1 MSLKFVSAVVLLV
14 EYKKFLFQKL
24 QSYDNYGIIINFMC
38 APSLS
43 MQLILCVPNKRS
55 EDCPKSLPPA
65 SGVLPYL
72 KMMRDK
78 DDSSTDSGISKGI
91 HKITIFGVIISKN

>member
-1 MSLKFVSAVVLLV
+1 
-14 EYKKFLFQKL
+14 
-24 QSYDNYGIIINFMC
+24 MC

-43 MQLILCVPNKRS
+43 MQLILWPPNKRS
-55 EDCPKSLPPA
+55 EDSPKSIPPA

-72 KMMRDK
+72 KMMRHK

-91 HKITIFGVIISKN
+91 HKITIFGIIISRYDITLMTYCIKLQYVAIF

>member
-1 MSLKFVSAVVLLV
+1 
-14 EYKKFLFQKL
+14 
-24 QSYDNYGIIINFMC
+24 MC

-43 MQLILCVPNKRS
+43 MQLIHCVPNKRS

-72 KMMRDK
+72 KMMRHK

-91 HKITIFGVIISKN
+91 HKITIFGIIISRYDITLGHIVLNHSMLQFFSCNICYLFTRGK

>member
-1 MSLKFVSAVVLLV
+1 
-14 EYKKFLFQKL
+14 
-24 QSYDNYGIIINFMC
+24 MC

-43 MQLILCVPNKRS
+43 MQLIHCVPNKRS

-91 HKITIFGVIISKN
+91 LKITIIGIISSRYDSYDILY

>member
-1 MSLKFVSAVVLLV
+1 
-14 EYKKFLFQKL
+14 
-24 QSYDNYGIIINFMC
+24 MC

-72 KMMRDK
+72 KMMRHQ

-91 HKITIFGVIISKN
+91 LKITIFGIILSRYDNIVIRRHFLNFFRERTVYNSK

>member
-1 MSLKFVSAVVLLV
+1 
-14 EYKKFLFQKL
+14 
-24 QSYDNYGIIINFMC
+24 MC

-91 HKITIFGVIISKN
+91 LKITIFGMILSRYDINPRTYCTKPQYVAIF